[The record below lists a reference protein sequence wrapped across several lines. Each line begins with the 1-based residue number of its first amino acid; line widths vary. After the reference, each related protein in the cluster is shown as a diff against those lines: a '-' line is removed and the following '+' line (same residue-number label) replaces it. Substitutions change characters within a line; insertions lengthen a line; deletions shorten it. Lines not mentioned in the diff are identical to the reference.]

1 MEALKQEQCN
11 EQQQFE
17 KVLNDFKIKQ
27 ISRFLGKK
35 SNILHVV
42 YLNKMIYLRSFN
54 QNGNN

>member
-11 EQQQFE
+11 EQHFE
-17 KVLNDFKIKQ
+17 KVLNYFKMKQ
-27 ISRFLGKK
+27 LSRFLEKNTTK
-35 SNILHVV
+35 MLHVV